1 MDLTWKEKNALAL
14 RFDLEDTLMNFNED
28 DILSVQKSVAPDQFE
43 KIREEK
49 LESLN
54 RMLAGGESTGKQ
66 VIQGNIKGSSERAVI
81 GVKEINSDTSQLEAL
96 IRRVNDKID

>member
-1 MDLTWKEKNALAL
+1 MDFK
-14 RFDLEDTLMNFNED
+14 ED
-28 DILSVQKSVAPDQFE
+28 DILSVQQAIAPDHFE

-66 VIQGNIKGSSERAVI
+66 VIQAAIKGSSERPVI

-96 IRRVNDKID
+96 ILRVNDKIDQVSDELM